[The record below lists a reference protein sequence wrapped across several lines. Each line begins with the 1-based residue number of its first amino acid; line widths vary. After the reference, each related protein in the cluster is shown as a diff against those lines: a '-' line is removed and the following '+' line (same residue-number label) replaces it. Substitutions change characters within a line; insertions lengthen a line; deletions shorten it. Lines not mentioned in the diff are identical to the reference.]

1 MKPKMP
7 QDGIS
12 GFTSA
17 VDSATIIA
25 SPKILR
31 LMMLN
36 HIVRRLLLIEARTNE
51 ASKVIAHTRGK
62 KIAKAKGRL
71 RGKQPKLSPKQEAHL
86 AGLHASGEYTMS
98 ELAKLFSVGRSTV
111 YRAVERVRQ
120 KAAMWAKKD
129 LGRG

>member
-1 MKPKMP
+1 MNLKMP

-17 VDSATIIA
+17 VESAIIIA

-51 ASKVIAHTRGK
+51 ASRVIAQAMIFSASSR
-62 KIAKAKGRL
+62 KGSVSN
-71 RGKQPKLSPKQEAHL
+71 LS
-86 AGLHASGEYTMS
+86 
-98 ELAKLFSVGRSTV
+98 R
-111 YRAVERVRQ
+111 
-120 KAAMWAKKD
+120 
-129 LGRG
+129 